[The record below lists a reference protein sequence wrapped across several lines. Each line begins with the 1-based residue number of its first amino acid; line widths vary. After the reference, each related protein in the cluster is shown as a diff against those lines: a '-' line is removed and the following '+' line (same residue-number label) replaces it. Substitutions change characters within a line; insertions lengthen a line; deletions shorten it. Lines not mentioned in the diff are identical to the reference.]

1 MSGVLRAE
9 WLRLRGDYVLLG
21 CLGFVTFTA
30 VASVVQSSGGGDPHQ
45 RIAAAGIQTAVMAA
59 LYGAIRF
66 ALEHRD
72 GVFARCVLLNR
83 RAHVLRAKVAT
94 SAAGGAVIGL
104 YGTVLAVLTSRSTV
118 DTTLLWTTLGTMGAS
133 AFAAPW
139 GLLVGS
145 LVRHYVLAPLAALVS
160 LLAAIPA
167 LSAAPAIGRLLPLG
181 GQLSLAYAGTSP
193 PLPAPAAL
201 AILAGWLLVLTVVAE
216 RVLNTRDV
224 L

>member
-1 MSGVLRAE
+1 MSRALSAE

-45 RIAAAGIQTAVMAA
+45 RIAAAAIQTAVMAA

-83 RAHVLRAKVAT
+83 RGHVLRAKVVT
-94 SAAGGAVIGL
+94 SAVSGAVIGL
-104 YGTVLAVLTSRSTV
+104 YGTVLTAVVARSTV
-118 DTTLLWTTLGTMGAS
+118 DTSLLWTTLGGMAAS
-133 AFAAPW
+133 AFAASW
-139 GLLVGS
+139 GLLIGS
-145 LVRHYVLAPLAALVS
+145 LVRHYVLAPLAALVT
-160 LLAAIPA
+160 LLAAIPV

-181 GQLSLAYAGTSP
+181 GQLSLAYAGASP
-193 PLPAPAAL
+193 PLPVPAAL
-201 AILAGWLLVLTVVAE
+201 AVLAGWLLVLTVVAE
-216 RVLNTRDV
+216 RVLKTRDV